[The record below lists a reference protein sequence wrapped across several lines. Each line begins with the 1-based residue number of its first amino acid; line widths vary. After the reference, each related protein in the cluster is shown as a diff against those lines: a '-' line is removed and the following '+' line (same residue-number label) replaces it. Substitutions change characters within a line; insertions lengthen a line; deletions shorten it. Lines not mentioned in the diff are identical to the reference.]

1 MKGSRTFKS
10 RILSTVILFLLAVA
24 TLSSKDASAAEGA
37 PSSDP
42 ELSSLFPLAG
52 QLGTLLTL
60 EIRGRRLAGYK
71 HGQWDTHS
79 NNDKTLRDMIT
90 PFLDQTLSALLEDLE
105 QRGLLDSTAV
115 IVTGE
120 FGRTPEINPKKGRDH
135 WPQCWSLVVG
145 GGGIQGGRIIGASDE
160 TGGYVAERPVSIGD
174 LYATV
179 YKALGID
186 WSKTYMAP
194 VGRPVYI
201 ANGFDDVPGKPI
213 QELI

>member
-52 QLGTLLTL
+52 QLGPLLTL

-105 QRGLLDSTAV
+105 QRGLLDSTVV

-120 FGRTPEINPKKGRDH
+120 FGRTPEINPKKSR
-135 WPQCWSLVVG
+135 
-145 GGGIQGGRIIGASDE
+145 QGGRIIGASDE